1 MGDEEKTSE
10 IAVEEEPSTPSVST
24 ETPPAE

>member
-10 IAVEEEPSTPSVST
+10 TTVEESSNTSAGP
-24 ETPPAE
+24 ETPPDAE